1 MQARES
7 QWAAERLAFLEK
19 ERVSK
24 QMIFNLQQ
32 DNYRLRKSR
41 IVSFDDYLHC
51 GYTRTSIF

>member
-41 IVSFDDYLHC
+41 IVSCDDYLHC
-51 GYTRTSIF
+51 GYTQSLF